1 MNKATFE
8 LKKKKYHNTCALK
21 SDRYDRK
28 VSARSDLFDRKKQ
41 AKISNEHGKW
51 GRRMSG
57 FGASMT
63 KWRPDLRALE
73 PDVPR
78 VVRHGPIHGVPELR
92 IIGIDIPIHGIGGN
106 SGNSGN
112 RSSKKREVIGG
123 VEGRRLSHQ
132 DDRMARTRETEKM
145 RREAESARLQRQRG
159 IAGER
164 GEAGLTWREQ
174 KEMEHEN
181 RAKEEEER
189 VKEQKA
195 GEHDRGLAWVS
206 RSF

>member
-106 SGNSGN
+106 SGN

-174 KEMEHEN
+174 KELEHEN